1 MCMETFTVACA
12 GRFPGPYQQDR
23 YGWAALFQQVAG
35 GSTLPADVDTQVR
48 RLRTSTKNADVK
60 VSIHITVMCQNIKIS
75 LTSHHELN
83 KLVHR
88 SLYTCIYM
96 EHGWYTD
103 GTWMVRRWYAGGT
116 RLVRGYQ
123 KRQSFFDI

>member
-48 RLRTSTKNADVK
+48 RLRTSTKNADVN
-60 VSIHITVMCQNIKIS
+60 VSIHITVMCHNIKIS
-75 LTSHHELN
+75 LTSHQVKQVGTSL
-83 KLVHR
+83 
-88 SLYTCIYM
+88 SLYMHIYGTRM
-96 EHGWYTD
+96 VHGWYVD
-103 GTWMVRRWYAGGT
+103 GTQMVRGWYAAGT
-116 RLVRGYQ
+116 RIPKEAVIL
-123 KRQSFFDI
+123 